1 MKISPTWKFTLLLC
15 ALVVAMLWVPGLFPR
30 AVERVFRLGIILAL
44 PVLFVYLGVLGLR
57 QRSGLWMSLTVFTA
71 GLAVELLSFAYL
83 YRFNGLFRIMPRPG
97 DGITESL
104 VFVRQHDL
112 LSCFLLSVHLWTSG
126 GDGSLVANPSDTW
139 LTSIEMV
146 MGYLYMAIFVAIV
159 VSALQQEYV
168 DPPERPHLG

>member
-97 DGITESL
+97 DGITESDA
-104 VFVRQHDL
+104 VSRARHD
-112 LSCFLLSVHLWTSG
+112 
-126 GDGSLVANPSDTW
+126 PK
-139 LTSIEMV
+139 
-146 MGYLYMAIFVAIV
+146 
-159 VSALQQEYV
+159 
-168 DPPERPHLG
+168 